1 MGSLST
7 NMGGTST
14 ESGSPTT
21 ACRAAAPVASA
32 ALGTELR
39 RLLQLSRSRC
49 PIGAF
54 ALSQGLEQAVER
66 RWVRDEASLSEW
78 LLGVGRH
85 ALARLDLPLLLRAH
99 AAWKRGDAATALDIA
114 GQVRANREARELWEQ
129 EREQGSAFALLLTN
143 LGVGAA
149 APLEDRAQSSYVVA
163 YALGAVHFGISADL
177 AAHGYAF
184 AWSEQ
189 QASAAAR
196 LIPLG
201 HMATQRVLSTVL
213 SDVPQWVNG
222 AARLGDEEVGSLTPG
237 LAIAAAWHETQYSR
251 LFRS

>member
-1 MGSLST
+1 
-7 NMGGTST
+7 MGGSTST
-14 ESGSPTT
+14 ERLPATPAHS
-21 ACRAAAPVASA
+21 REAPSVPATW
-32 ALGTELR
+32 GPELL
-39 RLLQLSRSRC
+39 RLLQLSSSLC

-54 ALSQGLEQAVER
+54 AFSQGLEQAVER
-66 RWVRDEASLSEW
+66 GWVRDESTLGEW

-85 ALARLDLPLLLRAH
+85 ALARLDLPLLLRSH
-99 AAWKRGDAATALDIA
+99 AAWQRGDVASALGIA
-114 GQVRANREARELWEQ
+114 GRLLANREARELWEQ

-143 LGVGAA
+143 LGVRAA

-163 YALGAVHFGISADL
+163 YALGAVHFGIRGEL
-177 AAHGYAF
+177 AAYGYAF

-189 QASAAAR
+189 QTSAAAR

-213 SDVPQWVNG
+213 GDVPHWVQS
-222 AARLGDEEVGSLTPG
+222 AAALGDEEVGSLTPG
-237 LAIAAAWHETQYSR
+237 LAIAAAWHETQYTR